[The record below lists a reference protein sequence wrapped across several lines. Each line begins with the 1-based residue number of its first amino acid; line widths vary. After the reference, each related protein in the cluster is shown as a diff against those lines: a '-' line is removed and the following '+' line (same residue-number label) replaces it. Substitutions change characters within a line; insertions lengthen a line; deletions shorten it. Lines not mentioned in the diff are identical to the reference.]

1 MTESLGLLAEFDAP
15 QPLVE
20 ASLHAW
26 AIGYRRLDAF
36 APFPLEALQSLL
48 KPKASRVSSM
58 ACIGGLLGIG
68 LALLMQVGSVWSYP
82 LNVGGRPLIAVPL
95 LMVVTFLFAVV
106 GSAIG
111 AVLTL
116 LISSRLPRLHH
127 PLFGAEGFE
136 RASDDGFF
144 LFIEAGDP
152 LFDAQA
158 TRAWLAERAISV
170 REVQP

>member
-15 QPLVE
+15 QPLVQ
-20 ASLHAW
+20 ACLHAW

-36 APFPLEALQSLL
+36 TPFPLEALEPLL
-48 KPKASRVSSM
+48 APKASMVPRM
-58 ACIGGLLGIG
+58 ACVGALLGIV
-68 LALLMQVGSVWSYP
+68 LALLLQIGSVWAYP
-82 LNVGGRPLIAVPL
+82 LNVGGRPLIALPSL
-95 LMVVTFLFAVV
+95 AVVTFLFAVV
-106 GSAIG
+106 FAAVG

-116 LISSRLPRLHH
+116 LGGSHLPRLHH

-136 RASDDGFF
+136 RACDDGFF

-158 TRAWLAERAISV
+158 TGAWLAERAISV